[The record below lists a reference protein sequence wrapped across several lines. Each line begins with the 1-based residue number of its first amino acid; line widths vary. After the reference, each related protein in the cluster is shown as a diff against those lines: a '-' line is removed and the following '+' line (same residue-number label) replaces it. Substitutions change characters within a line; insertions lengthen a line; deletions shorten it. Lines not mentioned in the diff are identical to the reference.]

1 MSARVSVGTNGVEA
15 GMVKTRG
22 AGAIRRF

>member
-1 MSARVSVGTNGVEA
+1 MSVGTNGAEA

-22 AGAIRRF
+22 AGAGGIQRF